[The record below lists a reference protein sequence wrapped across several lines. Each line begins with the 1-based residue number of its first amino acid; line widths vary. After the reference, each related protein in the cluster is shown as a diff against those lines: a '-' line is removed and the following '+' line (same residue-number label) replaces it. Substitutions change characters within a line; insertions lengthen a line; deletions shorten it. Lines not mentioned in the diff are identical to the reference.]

1 MRRRRRLSITKIA
14 TLVSIPAI
22 LAIWTSIAAPLENNP
37 SGQLDVLRKKIKIEK
52 KAAEKK
58 PSETKTDS
66 KKKDTSATRETEGA
80 TQAAGEGVMSVWVK
94 KEYPWDNPLQ
104 SEFSIN
110 GKTINIYTSDT
121 SEPIQEYLKQG
132 WNTITIKTTPQV
144 PATKNN
150 GLIFRI
156 GPMEKEAKGKA
167 ERMVMKPVLW
177 EFRNDTD
184 WHFKE
189 GQYSHPLGPDVK
201 DVTLNYSLYYAGLQ
215 YENTALKAGD
225 FILASKGHYGPAW
238 NSPVTA
244 TVLVNDTPL
253 NSFMIAPRDLVITSL
268 LKQGKNEI
276 KLVSTR
282 VNNAI
287 RDNDIELQIA
297 GPAEWNVQKAQ
308 YVVAPIV
315 QFQAMQGWKLDP
327 KTGKR
332 VNPVKPESE
341 TIERVIPFF
350 LKEGPKAATQ

>member
-1 MRRRRRLSITKIA
+1 MPTRKRRIKRMA
-14 TLVSIPAI
+14 TVLVIVAI
-22 LAIWTSIAAPLENNP
+22 LAIWASIAAPLENNL
-37 SGQLDVLRKKIKIEK
+37 SGQLDVLRKKIKVEK
-52 KAAEKK
+52 KAAGKK
-58 PSETKTDS
+58 PSETKTDN
-66 KKKDTSATRETEGA
+66 KKKDTAATGEKESAAQPG
-80 TQAAGEGVMSVWVK
+80 GEGVMSVWVK
-94 KEYPWDNPLQ
+94 KEYPWDNALQ

-132 WNTITIKTTPQV
+132 WNTIAIKTTPQV

-156 GPMEKEAKGKA
+156 GPMEKESKGKA

-201 DVTLNYSLYYAGLQ
+201 EVTLSYSLYYAGLQ
-215 YENTALKAGD
+215 YEDTALKAGD

-244 TVLVNDTPL
+244 TVFVNDTPL
-253 NSFMIAPRDLVITSL
+253 NSFTIASRELVITSL

-282 VNNAI
+282 VSNAI
-287 RDNDIELQIA
+287 RDNDIEIHIA

-308 YVVAPIV
+308 YVVAPVV
-315 QFQAMQGWKLDP
+315 QFQSMQGWKLDP

-332 VNPVKPESE
+332 INPVKPESE
-341 TIERVIPFF
+341 TIERIIPFF
-350 LKEGPKAATQ
+350 LKEGPKAAAQ